1 LPPQHSLWVF
11 ENLPLER
18 TAQVGWA
25 VCNLRQS
32 RIVCR
37 ANDAVLQVQDDD
49 DELTMVNGPNDTATD
64 HRIHP
69 AVGNHFVSDAGFAY
83 REQIAIKEGRGN
95 TAENAVPATPDE

>member
-1 LPPQHSLWVF
+1 
-11 ENLPLER
+11 
-18 TAQVGWA
+18 
-25 VCNLRQS
+25 
-32 RIVCR
+32 
-37 ANDAVLQVQDDD
+37 
-49 DELTMVNGPNDTATD
+49 MVNGSNDTATD